1 MAITTTTEVDP
12 AVATFYDRVLLER
25 ALPFLIHDMFAQV
38 RNIPAKSGNTIKFR
52 RYSSLTT
59 ATTPLT
65 EGQTPNGQKLA
76 KTDLTA
82 QVQFY
87 GDFVTIT
94 DVIDLTVEDAVLT
107 VEAELLGEQ
116 MGETRDELTKDM
128 LAATASLTNATSG
141 SNGDTPTEINKTDIQ
156 TVVSALLGNKA
167 RMLRNVV
174 TAGRGQGTTPV
185 RAAFWGTI
193 HSDLITPD
201 LEDVQEFLHT
211 SKYPSQNDV
220 LESEWGATG
229 NVRWVYSTNAEKT
242 TGNSSNAA
250 DTYKLNIIG
259 RNSYAITSI
268 TGGNVRN
275 IVKNFGSGEDPLN
288 QRATSGWKM
297 AYVSRILNDSFNHI
311 LKVTKN
317 V

>member
-12 AVATFYDRVLLER
+12 AVSTYYDRILLER
-25 ALPFLIHDMFAQV
+25 ALPLLIHDQFADQ

-82 QVQFY
+82 QISFY

-116 MGETRDELTKDM
+116 SGETRDELTKDM
-128 LAATASLTNATSG
+128 LAATASLSNATSG
-141 SNGDTPTEINKTDIQ
+141 SNGQTPTEINKTDIQ
-156 TVVSALLGNKA
+156 TVVTALLNNKA
-167 RMLRNVV
+167 KMIRSVV
-174 TAGRGQGTTPV
+174 TAGRGIGTTPV

-193 HSDLITPD
+193 HVDLLPN
-201 LEDVQEFLHT
+201 LESVQEFLHT
-211 SKYPSQNDV
+211 SKYPTQSV
-220 LESEWGATG
+220 ILEAEWGSTG
-229 NVRWVYSTNAEKT
+229 NVRWVFSQNAEKT
-242 TGNSSNAA
+242 TGSP

-259 RNSYAITSI
+259 RNAYAITSI
-268 TGGNVRN
+268 TGGVLRN
-275 IVKNFGSGEDPLN
+275 IVKNFGSGDDPLN
-288 QRATSGWKM
+288 QRATSGWKFP
-297 AYVSRILNDSFNHI
+297 YTSRILNDSFIHI
-311 LKVTKN
+311 LKVSKN
-317 V
+317 

>member
-12 AVATFYDRVLLER
+12 AVATYYDRILLER
-25 ALPFLIHDMFAQV
+25 ALPFLIHDQFAQI
-38 RNIPAKSGNTIKFR
+38 RNIPSKSGNTIKFR
-52 RYSSLTT
+52 RYSALTT

-82 QVQFY
+82 QISFY

-116 MGETRDELTKDM
+116 AGETRDELTKSM
-128 LAATASLTNATSG
+128 LAATASLSNASSG
-141 SNGDTPTEINKTDIQ
+141 SNGNTPTEINKSDIQ
-156 TVVSALLGNKA
+156 TVVKALLGNKA
-167 RMLRNVV
+167 KMITSVRQAA
-174 TAGRGQGTTPV
+174 TGQGTTPV
-185 RAAFWGTI
+185 RAAFWGTM
-193 HSDLITPD
+193 HSDLLTDIEGVT
-201 LEDVQEFLHT
+201 EFLHT
-211 SKYPSQNDV
+211 SKYPNQSNI

-242 TGNSSNAA
+242 SGSP

-259 RNSYAITSI
+259 RNAYAITSI
-268 TGGNVRN
+268 EGGIMRN
-275 IVKNFGSGEDPLN
+275 IVKSFGSGDDPLN
-288 QRATSGWKM
+288 QRATSGWKYP
-297 AYVSRILNDSFNHI
+297 YVSRILNDSFMHI
-311 LKVTKN
+311 LKVTLDT
-317 V
+317 